1 MGAKYDLPVIQDLG
15 SGCILDTSKYG
26 LSKEP
31 TPQDSVESG
40 IPITCFSGDKL
51 LGGPQCGIISG
62 TNNFISKIKKHPL
75 TRALRVDKM
84 TLAALHSTLLHYING
99 EVEEKIPIWKM
110 ISMPLEKIEKRAY
123 YLAKE
128 IGEIATVTDSLST
141 VGGGSLP
148 GETIHSKSL
157 RINCES
163 INGGANLLSQN
174 LRNAPTPVIGKIE
187 NEHILFD
194 PRTVFVNQ
202 DEILL
207 QSISYALKASQK
219 NNESI

>member
-1 MGAKYDLPVIQDLG
+1 MGEKYDLPVIQDLG

-62 TNNFISKIKKHPL
+62 TNNFISKIRKHPL
-75 TRALRVDKM
+75 TRALRVDKI

-128 IGEIATVTDSLST
+128 IGEIATVTDSFST

-187 NEHILFD
+187 NEHILF
-194 PRTVFVNQ
+194 
-202 DEILL
+202 LL
-207 QSISYALKASQK
+207 WSTYLSSPKVVMFNKRAKARFFYRRE
-219 NNESI
+219 N